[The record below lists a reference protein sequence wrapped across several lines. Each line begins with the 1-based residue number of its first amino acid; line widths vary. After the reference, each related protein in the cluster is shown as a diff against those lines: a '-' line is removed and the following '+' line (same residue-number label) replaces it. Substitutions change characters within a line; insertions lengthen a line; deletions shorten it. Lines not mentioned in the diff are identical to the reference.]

1 MERLNPSAF
10 VLVHLSC
17 KLWPVQNCDIHQ
29 QEREQDS
36 LYLEF
41 PDPSSLRGPDLPPF
55 ISILFISL
63 PSHPVL
69 DPAGSGFYPFPALF
83 TPSQPAFLITCGDI
97 FVLIASCYIC
107 LFLFDCRLLPVLS
120 VVGLTVTASPA
131 VPARS
136 VCLVGAGAAESLCCR
151 ITACSST
158 ANVAGDDLH
167 LITAS
172 DESVR
177 LVERCE
183 REFSS
188 RSSSWVLSPRLAAEA

>member
-17 KLWPVQNCDIHQ
+17 KLWPVQNGDIHQ

-69 DPAGSGFYPFPALF
+69 
-83 TPSQPAFLITCGDI
+83 
-97 FVLIASCYIC
+97 
-107 LFLFDCRLLPVLS
+107 LFLHPH
-120 VVGLTVTASPA
+120 SP
-131 VPARS
+131 
-136 VCLVGAGAAESLCCR
+136 L
-151 ITACSST
+151 
-158 ANVAGDDLH
+158 
-167 LITAS
+167 
-172 DESVR
+172 
-177 LVERCE
+177 
-183 REFSS
+183 
-188 RSSSWVLSPRLAAEA
+188 SSSHVVLFLCS